1 MVRTQIQL
9 HEGQVAVL
17 KKIAASQ
24 NSSMAE
30 IIRQSIDYYVKSK
43 HSDKTIQQR
52 RRAMTVVGKF
62 RSGVHN
68 LSSDHD
74 IYFVK
79 TIEK

>member
-9 HEGQVAVL
+9 PEGQVAVL

-52 RRAMTVVGKF
+52 RRAMTVAG
-62 RSGVHN
+62 N
-68 LSSDHD
+68 SDPVF
-74 IYFVK
+74 IIFPR
-79 TIEK
+79 TMISIS